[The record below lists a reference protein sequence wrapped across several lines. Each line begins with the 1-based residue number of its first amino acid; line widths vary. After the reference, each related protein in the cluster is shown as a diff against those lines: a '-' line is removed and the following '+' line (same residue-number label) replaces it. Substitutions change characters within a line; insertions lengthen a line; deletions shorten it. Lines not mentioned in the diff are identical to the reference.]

1 MTNKLILIAINFFL
15 FSLFAY
21 LVQYE
26 KQLDKVCNEIIKDYN
41 RDLESK
47 FMELQDI
54 SKKHYKIKENA
65 DKIRNCIESLIR
77 VKNLNEA
84 DSTSLKVKQV
94 IRKLGWNFE
103 LDYINHRDLGLSIIN
118 QFMDKFDA
126 EDKDAY
132 DPKFHIVFNK
142 QIEKGDSIH
151 LELTPVF
158 AHSNFDSIW
167 INGVYKTCENP
178 FFYKDSVLFVLF
190 YDKNN
195 WKYKLSLKTKDDEE

>member
-26 KQLDKVCNEIIKDYN
+26 KQVDKVCNEIIKDYN
-41 RDLESK
+41 WDLQSNFHK
-47 FMELQDI
+47 LLDR
-54 SKKHYKIKENA
+54 SKKKKTIQDNAEKIKNYLE
-65 DKIRNCIESLIR
+65 KLIA
-77 VKNLNEA
+77 VKTLNEA
-84 DSTSLKVKQV
+84 DSVSKQAKHV
-94 IRKLGWNFE
+94 INKLGWDFE
-103 LDYINHRDLGLSIIN
+103 LDYTNHRDLGLNIIN

-132 DPKFHIVFNK
+132 DPKFHIVFSK

-151 LELTPVF
+151 FELTPVF
-158 AHSNFDSIW
+158 ANSNFDSIW

-178 FFYKDSVLFVLF
+178 FFYKDSVPFVLF